1 MKICKNFPLS
11 EVLWY
16 KIGGLTRYFIEA
28 SDKEEVLEALDF
40 VKNNKIEK
48 VFIAGLGANLLFTDE
63 YFDGAFIRIVNE
75 SNNLIEQTNNNHIRA
90 FAGEILDNVIQYA
103 FQNNLTGIEWA
114 GGLPGTVGAAVRGN
128 VGAFGGEIKDV
139 LAEAELIKITGADF
153 QIIKKKNSELNFSY
167 RNSAIKEN
175 KNLIVLSATLKLKKA
190 TQEELKKARQAYL
203 SNIAYRNTKH
213 PMEYANCGSVF
224 KNIEKRDEVE
234 KILSLWPDIKE
245 KAEKDWHGKISM
257 GYVAR
262 RLGFDGFK
270 IGSAQV
276 SPKHCNFIVNLGG
289 AKFKDV
295 FQIIEA
301 IKSKFSETFGF
312 APETEIEIVR

>member
-1 MKICKNFPLS
+1 MKICKDFPLS

-16 KIGGLTRYFIEA
+16 KIGGLARYFIEA
-28 SDKEEVLEALDF
+28 CDKEEVLEALNF

-75 SNNLIEQTNNNHIRA
+75 SNNLIELTDNCLIRA
-90 FAGEILDNVIQYA
+90 FAGEILDNVIQFS
-103 FQNNLTGIEWA
+103 FQNNLTGLEWA

-139 LAEAELIKITGADF
+139 LAEAELIKISGLDF
-153 QIIKKKNSELNFSY
+153 EVIKKKNTELNFSY
-167 RNSAIKEN
+167 RDSAIKDN
-175 KNLIVLSATLKLKKA
+175 KNLIVLSTLFNLKKA
-190 TQEELKKARQAYL
+190 SRDELETARRTYY
-203 SNIAYRNTKH
+203 SNIAYRNTNH

-224 KNIEKRDEVE
+224 KNIEKKGEVE
-234 KILSLWPDIKE
+234 KIISLWPDIKE

-257 GYVAR
+257 GYAAR
-262 RLGFDGFK
+262 RLGFDGFR
-270 IGSAQV
+270 IGNAQV
-276 SPKHCNFIVNLGG
+276 SSKHCNFIVNLGG
-289 AKFKDV
+289 AKFNDV
-295 FQIIEA
+295 FQIIES

-312 APETEIEIVR
+312 TPETEIEIVQ